1 MKNEV
6 LGLAQNTQPSS
17 ENQDPQVLDGT
28 WECNGRDFFFFILKS
43 SYSWRKEERMGE
55 WIELD
60 CGHQVQFPRQAKLGI
75 FSD

>member
-1 MKNEV
+1 ME
-6 LGLAQNTQPSS
+6 P
-17 ENQDPQVLDGT
+17 ENVM
-28 WECNGRDFFFFILKS
+28 EEIFFFILKS

-60 CGHQVQFPRQAKLGI
+60 YGHQVQFPRQAKLDI